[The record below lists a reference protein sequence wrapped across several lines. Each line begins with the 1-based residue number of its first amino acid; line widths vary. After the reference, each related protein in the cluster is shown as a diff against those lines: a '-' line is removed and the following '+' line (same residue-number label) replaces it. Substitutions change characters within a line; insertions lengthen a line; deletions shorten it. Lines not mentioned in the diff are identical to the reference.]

1 MEEEYTNPVFA
12 DRIIQ
17 KFAHYPEVDKTL
29 IESLQWTKGD
39 ELFVSLLPIVDNFPE
54 NKRGIIRTFIANST
68 DESFDLSI
76 YYSLSGWYSNLR
88 KVQQINFIETITIS
102 PGEVWFGDIVFRSSI
117 KQGKNYFQLLL
128 YKDANIWV
136 SRRSGRMKRKL
147 DIKQFITMH
156 IEYSQIRDISEKE
169 HIEQNNFLGMSSKAY
184 INPEFISYWLFYSLF
199 GNNRYKKENVFI
211 LMLKILGVLSGVA
224 FTILPFILTE
234 IFPTFVIPLGIILSV
249 VSLLSILTLL
259 DDKHIKLIK
268 RLNLTSNKKLGS
280 LTNTQVEGNP
290 WLHRYCIR
298 DINFGVNKEDGA
310 VNWKLGAL
318 KLYQKLIP
326 KIAEL
331 VGTKQK
337 ISVLPDIVEEEKEKE
352 KKKRLRTMG
361 IQFEEQDGI
370 QFKDEIEAVIKEAKG
385 FSADY
390 KEIKSETSISPQDA
404 SIETK
409 TSISPQDASIE
420 TKTSISPQDAS
431 IETKTSISPDL
442 VAIQP
447 AKKGI
452 ETDVKTIVSDTSISL
467 EEIPMPKMIPREE
480 KSSIHKSVKDSKKE
494 KKK

>member
-1 MEEEYTNPVFA
+1 M
-12 DRIIQ
+12 
-17 KFAHYPEVDKTL
+17 
-29 IESLQWTKGD
+29 
-39 ELFVSLLPIVDNFPE
+39 
-54 NKRGIIRTFIANST
+54 
-68 DESFDLSI
+68 
-76 YYSLSGWYSNLR
+76 
-88 KVQQINFIETITIS
+88 
-102 PGEVWFGDIVFRSSI
+102 WFGDIVFRSSI

-128 YKDANIWV
+128 YKDTNIWV

-147 DIKQFITMH
+147 DIKQFITTH

-184 INPEFISYWLFYSLF
+184 VNPEFISYWLFYSLF

-211 LMLKILGVLSGVA
+211 LVLKILGVLSGA
-224 FTILPFILTE
+224 TLTILSLILTE
-234 IFPTFVIPLGIILSV
+234 IFPTFAIPLGIILSV
-249 VSLLSILTLL
+249 VSLLSFLTLL
-259 DDKHIKLIK
+259 DDKHIKLIN
-268 RLNLTSNKKLGS
+268 RLNLTSNNKLGS
-280 LTNTQVEGNP
+280 LTNTLVEGNP

-310 VNWKLGAL
+310 VKWKLGAL

-326 KIAEL
+326 KIGEL
-331 VGTKQK
+331 LGTKQE
-337 ISVLPDIVEEEKEKE
+337 ISVLPDIVEEEKE

-385 FSADY
+385 FSAEY
-390 KEIKSETSISPQDA
+390 KEIKSETSISPLDT

-409 TSISPQDASIE
+409 TSISPLDTSIE
-420 TKTSISPQDAS
+420 TKTSISPLDTS

-442 VAIQP
+442 KAIQP

-452 ETDVKTIVSDTSISL
+452 ETEVKTIISDTTISV